1 VGQFTRLVGKAGIPM
16 IDLQNFLNKT
26 GNFKYIKLYILNR
39 KGRDS
44 LDGAKSKST
53 SRSNST
59 VGQGIDGKVFKG

>member
-1 VGQFTRLVGKAGIPM
+1 MEIL
-16 IDLQNFLNKT
+16 LNKK

-53 SRSNST
+53 SRSKST
-59 VGQGIDGKVFKG
+59 VGQGIDGKVSGG